1 MDGKRVLSL
10 AAAVAAMAS
19 LSFADTVYL
28 ASGES
33 LSGTVIHLGT
43 ESLVIA
49 VPSRGHL
56 IFPWGEVERVEFQP
70 ASGGPAFPLDEVAWN
85 NALVEACRRL
95 EAMDPLKTLVV
106 NLGLTWVAFAL
117 GNYLEDHCGRPAC
130 WSVSCTFLTLGV
142 AKTVWDLLTYPKR
155 QAALRA
161 EVARLWEIG
170 RVNGYVFRGCYITE
184 SALLVQLR

>member
-1 MDGKRVLSL
+1 MNGKRGLSL
-10 AAAVAAMAS
+10 AVAVAALAS